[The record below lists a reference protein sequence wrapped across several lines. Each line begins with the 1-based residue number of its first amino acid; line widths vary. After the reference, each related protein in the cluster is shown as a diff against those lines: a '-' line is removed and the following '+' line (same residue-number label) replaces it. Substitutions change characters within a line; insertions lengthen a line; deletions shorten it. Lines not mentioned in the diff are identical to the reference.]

1 MLTWWYLAYQYEMVN
16 NELNPTWART
26 FKYLKGYLIPVFF
39 SNDFFYFTGENHA
52 GEIASMSM
60 NLLTAIKSFK
70 VRHKPNESLKLR
82 IGVHSG
88 TENLRTIGKVNVELD
103 ET

>member
-1 MLTWWYLAYQYEMVN
+1 
-16 NELNPTWART
+16 
-26 FKYLKGYLIPVFF
+26 
-39 SNDFFYFTGENHA
+39 
-52 GEIASMSM
+52 MSM